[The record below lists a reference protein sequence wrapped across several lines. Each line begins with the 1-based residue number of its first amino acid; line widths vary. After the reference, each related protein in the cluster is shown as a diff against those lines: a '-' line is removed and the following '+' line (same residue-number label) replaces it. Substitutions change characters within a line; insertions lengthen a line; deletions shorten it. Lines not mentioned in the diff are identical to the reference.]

1 MKRNIQLFIAALCY
15 LMLSA
20 CTHQTTLSSVDTT
33 NLSQLENISVPPRP
47 SPATTTQELSGL
59 RLKALK
65 ETAMSLGAQGGLA
78 WASERMNS
86 QLSKDSKQLDGVFNF
101 NVMILDHGVIPPVLE
116 QGDNTLNLA
125 DPNTI
130 RVADRTYKIISQARF
145 ATTPPN
151 WRDYL
156 WLTYNKPTLPDK
168 TLLPKSD
175 EEQAVWRHGITDGWQ
190 KGIEQSYS
198 IFQQN
203 LARLKRDYRG
213 MILYRKLLEERIISP
228 PFVSRT
234 TLGVTGDG
242 SNMNINDQ
250 VLRIVA
256 LPSLQTNS
264 EKWNA
269 VVIKKHD

>member
-1 MKRNIQLFIAALCY
+1 MKKRSIQLFIVALCC
-15 LMLSA
+15 LMISA
-20 CTHQTTLSSVDTT
+20 CTHQTALSNVDTT

-47 SPATTTQELSGL
+47 NPTSTTQELSGL

-78 WASERMNS
+78 WASERMNA

-130 RVADRTYKIISQARF
+130 RVADRTYKIVSQARF

-264 EKWNA
+264 DKWNA
-269 VVIKKHD
+269 VVIKK